1 MNILGNESCPVFLY
15 SLNALMRR
23 KNRKMGRARIERI
36 LDVESD
42 RNPIFRK
49 NCGENCRY
57 FKRRQSSTYELAI
70 PVFCPPRLPL
80 RFSSGAL
87 CPRSPPPSRF
97 SLLPFVSTSSLLYTR
112 RIFAHRNRFILVAQ
126 LFLPPESFRRNWRDT
141 DDFPCLSR
149 VHSSNSN
156 VDSFHDAIT
165 KGAGE
170 SFAFPPVFPPIATS
184 LGNSSLTRTNELANS
199 NKEFSHSSSPERYV
213 RGCKPRIHTLSFN
226 VPPRRIH
233 LPLKTWTRRSW
244 TRFSFTK
251 AILKIF
257 FCAQRSLKSS
267 RSFERFPGVAKD
279 RRGIDKNN
287 FPTTRY
293 RTQRQFFKIF
303 DEWIDFDGRAYTI
316 STIYRKIGGCILRR
330 MGAWAWIDLLPL
342 VSHGNVDRETI
353 LDQSRTN
360 SRSLPIFRSRSRA
373 CNDTTMDWPKARIDR
388 NVAHL

>member
-1 MNILGNESCPVFLY
+1 MEDSLNILGNESCPVFLY

-165 KGAGE
+165 KGAGQ

-213 RGCKPRIHTLSFN
+213 RGCKPRIHTFN

-279 RRGIDKNN
+279 RRGIDGK
-287 FPTTRY
+287 
-293 RTQRQFFKIF
+293 
-303 DEWIDFDGRAYTI
+303 
-316 STIYRKIGGCILRR
+316 
-330 MGAWAWIDLLPL
+330 
-342 VSHGNVDRETI
+342 
-353 LDQSRTN
+353 
-360 SRSLPIFRSRSRA
+360 
-373 CNDTTMDWPKARIDR
+373 
-388 NVAHL
+388 